1 LIVIFTAKRKRRGL
15 RDRFE
20 LLDGIIVVVLLL
32 MALIIIF
39 PVINVIAISFATQK
53 EAAESPL
60 LLIPANPSIDNYY
73 RLFQDPR
80 IIIGYRTTFLIL
92 LLGVP
97 INLFL
102 TTSLAYG
109 LTRTNFPGGKIIF
122 YAVLLT
128 MLFNGGIVPMYLLML
143 QIGLTK
149 NIWSV
154 ILAYGVNTFYFI
166 IMRTYMTTLPESLI
180 ESAKI
185 DGASETRILF
195 RIILPLSKPIIATVL
210 LFYAVDR
217 WNEWFNA
224 MIFLRSNELIPL
236 QLVLRTIVMDSVI
249 VNSLSIAGPRIP
261 RFTEGI
267 QAATIMITM
276 LPIMCVFPFLQKY
289 FVKGIMIGAIKS

>member
-1 LIVIFTAKRKRRGL
+1 M
-15 RDRFE
+15 
-20 LLDGIIVVVLLL
+20 LDGVIVVILLL
-32 MALIIIF
+32 MAIIIIF
-39 PVINVIAISFATQK
+39 PVLNVIATSFATQK
-53 EAAESPL
+53 ESAESPL
-60 LLIPANPSIDNYY
+60 LLIPAQPTIDNYY

-80 IIIGYRTTFLIL
+80 ILIGYKTTLLIL
-92 LLGVP
+92 FLGVP

-128 MLFNGGIVPMYLLML
+128 MLFNGGIVPLYLLML
-143 QIGLTK
+143 QIGLTR

-185 DGASETRILF
+185 DGASETRILL

-249 VNSLSIAGPRIP
+249 VNSLSIAGPRVP

>member
-1 LIVIFTAKRKRRGL
+1 MTSVKNKAGRGFKNRFEALDWFILVFLSIMAAIIVIPL
-15 RDRFE
+15 
-20 LLDGIIVVVLLL
+20 
-32 MALIIIF
+32 
-39 PVINVIAISFATQK
+39 INVIATSFATQK
-53 EAAESPL
+53 EAAETPL
-60 LLIPANPSIDNYY
+60 LLIPTQPTIDNYY

-80 IIIGYRTTFLIL
+80 ILIGYKTTGLIL

-97 INLFL
+97 LNLIL

-109 LTRTNFPGGKIIF
+109 LTRTNFPGAKVIF

-143 QIGLTK
+143 QLGLTK
-149 NIWSV
+149 SIWSV

-166 IMRTYMTTLPESLI
+166 VMRTYMTTLPESLI

-185 DGASETRILF
+185 DGASEIQILF
-195 RIILPLSKPIIATVL
+195 RIILPLSKPIIATIL

-224 MIFLRSNELIPL
+224 MVFLRRNDLIPL

-267 QAATIMITM
+267 QTATIVVTM
-276 LPIMCVFPFLQKY
+276 LPIMLVFPFLQKH
-289 FVKGIMIGAIKS
+289 FVKGIMIGAVKA

>member
-1 LIVIFTAKRKRRGL
+1 MTTVKNKAGRGF
-15 RDRFE
+15 RNKFE
-20 LLDGIIVVVLLL
+20 LLDGFILAFLLI
-32 MALIIIF
+32 MATVIII
-39 PVINVIAISFATQK
+39 PLINVIATSFATQK
-53 EAAESPL
+53 EAAATPL
-60 LLIPANPSIDNYY
+60 LLFPTQPTIDNYY

-80 IIIGYRTTFLIL
+80 ILIGYKTTGMIL

-97 INLFL
+97 LNLLL

-109 LTRTNFPGGKIIF
+109 LTRTNFPGAKFIF

-128 MLFNGGIVPMYLLML
+128 MLFNGGIVPMYLLMMQL
-143 QIGLTK
+143 GLTK
-149 NIWSV
+149 SIWSV

-166 IMRTYMTTLPESLI
+166 VMRTYMTTLPESLI

-185 DGASETRILF
+185 DGASELQVLF
-195 RIILPLSKPIIATVL
+195 RIILPLSKPIIATIL

-224 MIFLRSNELIPL
+224 MVFLRRNDLIPL

-267 QAATIMITM
+267 QTATIVVTM
-276 LPIMCVFPFLQKY
+276 LPIMLVFPFLQKH
-289 FVKGIMIGAIKS
+289 FVKGIMIGAVKA

>member
-1 LIVIFTAKRKRRGL
+1 MKSAKKKTGGSL
-15 RDRFE
+15 RNKFE
-20 LLDGIIVVVLLL
+20 LLDGIILTFLLI
-32 MALIIIF
+32 MAAMIVIPL
-39 PVINVIAISFATQK
+39 INVIAVSFSTQK
-53 EAAESPL
+53 EAAETPL
-60 LLIPANPSIDNYY
+60 LLIPTRPTIDNYY

-80 IIIGYRTTFLIL
+80 IVIGYKTTALIL
-92 LLGVP
+92 MLGVP
-97 INLFL
+97 LNLLL

-109 LTRTNFPGGKIIF
+109 LTRTNFPGAKVIF

-143 QIGLTK
+143 QLGLTK
-149 NIWSV
+149 SIWSV

-166 IMRTYMTTLPESLI
+166 VMRTYMTTLPESLI

-185 DGASETRILF
+185 DGASELQVLYK
-195 RIILPLSKPIIATVL
+195 IILPLSKPILATIL

-224 MIFLRSNELIPL
+224 MVFLRRNDLIPL

-267 QAATIMITM
+267 QTATIVVTMI
-276 LPIMCVFPFLQKY
+276 PIMLVFPFLQKH
-289 FVKGIMIGAIKS
+289 FVKGIMIGAIKA

>member
-1 LIVIFTAKRKRRGL
+1 MTALQQARRGS
-15 RDRFE
+15 RTRFE
-20 LLDGIIVVVLLL
+20 LLDGVILFFLLIMAVLIV
-32 MALIIIF
+32 F
-39 PVINVIAISFATQK
+39 PVLNVLATSFATQK
-53 EAAESPL
+53 EAAENPL
-60 LLIPANPSIDNYY
+60 LLIPTQPTIDNYY

-80 IIIGYRTTFLIL
+80 IIIGYKTTSLIL

-97 INLFL
+97 INMFL

-109 LTRTNFPGGKIIF
+109 LSRTNFPGGKLIF

-128 MLFNGGIVPMYLLML
+128 MLFNGGIVPLYLLML
-143 QIGLTK
+143 QLRLTK
-149 NIWSV
+149 TLWSV
-154 ILAYGVNTFYFI
+154 ILAYGVNTFYLI
-166 IMRTYMTTLPESLI
+166 ITRTYMTTLPDSLI

-185 DGASETRILF
+185 DGAGEVRILF
-195 RIILPLSKPIIATVL
+195 KIILPLSKPIVATVL

-224 MIFLRSNELIPL
+224 MLFLRRNDLIPL

-267 QAATIMITM
+267 QTATIMVTM
-276 LPIMCVFPFLQKY
+276 LPVMCLFPFLQKY
-289 FVKGIMIGAIKS
+289 FVKGIMIGAIKA

>member
-1 LIVIFTAKRKRRGL
+1 MTTVKNKAGRGF
-15 RDRFE
+15 RNKFE
-20 LLDGIIVVVLLL
+20 LLDGFILAFLLI
-32 MALIIIF
+32 MAAIIII
-39 PVINVIAISFATQK
+39 PLINVIALSFATQK
-53 EAAESPL
+53 EAAETPL
-60 LLIPANPSIDNYY
+60 LLIPTQPTIDNYY

-80 IIIGYRTTFLIL
+80 ILIGYKTTGLIL

-97 INLFL
+97 LNLLL

-109 LTRTNFPGGKIIF
+109 LTRTNFPGAKFIF
-122 YAVLLT
+122 YAVLMT
-128 MLFNGGIVPMYLLML
+128 MLFNGGIVPLYLLMMQL
-143 QIGLTK
+143 GLTK
-149 NIWSV
+149 SIWSV

-166 IMRTYMTTLPESLI
+166 VMRTYMTTLPESLI

-185 DGASETRILF
+185 DGASELQVLF
-195 RIILPLSKPIIATVL
+195 RIILPLSKPIIATIL

-224 MIFLRSNELIPL
+224 MVFLRRNDLIPL

-267 QAATIMITM
+267 QTATIVVTM
-276 LPIMCVFPFLQKY
+276 LPIMFVFPFLQKH
-289 FVKGIMIGAIKS
+289 FVKGIMIGAVKA

>member
-1 LIVIFTAKRKRRGL
+1 MTAPRQTRRGS
-15 RDRFE
+15 RTKFE
-20 LLDGIIVVVLLL
+20 LLDGVILFLLL
-32 MALIIIF
+32 IMAVLIVF
-39 PVINVIAISFATQK
+39 PVLNVVATSLATQK
-53 EAAESPL
+53 EAAENPL
-60 LLIPANPSIDNYY
+60 LLIPTHPTIDNYY

-80 IIIGYRTTFLIL
+80 IVIGYKTTSLIL

-97 INLFL
+97 INMLL

-109 LTRTNFPGGKIIF
+109 LSRTNFPGGKLIF

-128 MLFNGGIVPMYLLML
+128 MLFNGGIVPLYLLML
-143 QIGLTK
+143 QLRLTRTL
-149 NIWSV
+149 WSV
-154 ILAYGVNTFYFI
+154 ILAYGVNTFYLI
-166 IMRTYMTTLPESLI
+166 ITRTYMSTLPDSLI

-185 DGASETRILF
+185 DGAGEVRILF
-195 RIILPLSKPIIATVL
+195 SIILPLSKPIVATVL

-224 MIFLRSNELIPL
+224 MLFLRRNDLIPL

-267 QAATIMITM
+267 QTATIMVTM
-276 LPIMCVFPFLQKY
+276 LPVMCLFPFLQKY
-289 FVKGIMIGAIKS
+289 FVKGIMIGAIKA

>member
-1 LIVIFTAKRKRRGL
+1 MTTVKNKAGRGF
-15 RDRFE
+15 RNKFE
-20 LLDGIIVVVLLL
+20 LLDGFILTFLLI
-32 MALIIIF
+32 MATVIII
-39 PVINVIAISFATQK
+39 PLINVIATSFATQK
-53 EAAESPL
+53 EAAATPL
-60 LLIPANPSIDNYY
+60 LLFPTQPTIDNYY

-80 IIIGYRTTFLIL
+80 ILIGYKTTGMIL

-97 INLFL
+97 LNLLL

-109 LTRTNFPGGKIIF
+109 LTRTNFPGAKFIF

-128 MLFNGGIVPMYLLML
+128 MLFNGGIVPMYLLMMQL
-143 QIGLTK
+143 GLTK
-149 NIWSV
+149 SIWSV

-166 IMRTYMTTLPESLI
+166 VMRTYMTTLPESLI

-185 DGASETRILF
+185 DGASELQVLF
-195 RIILPLSKPIIATVL
+195 RIILPLSKPIIATIL

-224 MIFLRSNELIPL
+224 MVFLRRNDLIPL

-267 QAATIMITM
+267 QTATIVVTM
-276 LPIMCVFPFLQKY
+276 LPIMFVFPFLQKH
-289 FVKGIMIGAIKS
+289 FVKGIMIGAVKA

>member
-1 LIVIFTAKRKRRGL
+1 MTSVKNNAGRGFRNRFEALDWFILVFLSIMAAIIVIPL
-15 RDRFE
+15 
-20 LLDGIIVVVLLL
+20 
-32 MALIIIF
+32 
-39 PVINVIAISFATQK
+39 INVIATSFATQK
-53 EAAESPL
+53 EAAETPL
-60 LLIPANPSIDNYY
+60 LLIPTQPTIDNYY

-80 IIIGYRTTFLIL
+80 ILIGYKTTGLIL

-97 INLFL
+97 LNLIL

-109 LTRTNFPGGKIIF
+109 LTRTNFPGAKVIF

-143 QIGLTK
+143 QLGLTK
-149 NIWSV
+149 SIWSV

-166 IMRTYMTTLPESLI
+166 VMRTYMTTLPESLI

-185 DGASETRILF
+185 DGASEIQILF
-195 RIILPLSKPIIATVL
+195 RIILPLSKPIIATIL

-224 MIFLRSNELIPL
+224 MVFLRRNDLIPL

-267 QAATIMITM
+267 QTATIVVTM
-276 LPIMCVFPFLQKY
+276 LPIMLVFPFLQKH
-289 FVKGIMIGAIKS
+289 FVKGIMIGAVKA

>member
-1 LIVIFTAKRKRRGL
+1 MTSEKNKSRRGF
-15 RDRFE
+15 RNKFE
-20 LLDGIIVVVLLL
+20 LLDGFILAFLLI
-32 MALIIIF
+32 MAALIVI
-39 PVINVIAISFATQK
+39 PLINVIATSFATQK
-53 EAAESPL
+53 EAAATPL
-60 LLIPANPSIDNYY
+60 LLIPTQPTIDNYY

-80 IIIGYRTTFLIL
+80 ILIGYKTTAMIL

-97 INLFL
+97 LNLLL

-109 LTRTNFPGGKIIF
+109 LTRTNFPGAKFIF

-128 MLFNGGIVPMYLLML
+128 MLFNGGIVPMYLLMMQL
-143 QIGLTK
+143 GLTK
-149 NIWSV
+149 SIWSV

-166 IMRTYMTTLPESLI
+166 VMRTYMTTLPDSLI

-185 DGASETRILF
+185 DGASELQVLF
-195 RIILPLSKPIIATVL
+195 RIILPLSKPIIATIL

-224 MIFLRSNELIPL
+224 MVFLRRNDLIPL

-267 QAATIMITM
+267 QTATIVVTM
-276 LPIMCVFPFLQKY
+276 LPIMLVFPFLQKH
-289 FVKGIMIGAIKS
+289 FVKGIMIGAVKA

>member
-1 LIVIFTAKRKRRGL
+1 MLATMKSRAGL

-20 LLDGIIVVVLLL
+20 IIDVIILTALLIL
-32 MALIIIF
+32 AIIIIIPF
-39 PVINVIAISFATQK
+39 ISVIAISFATQK
-53 EAAESPL
+53 EALESPL
-60 LLIPANPSIDNYY
+60 LLIPTRPTIDNYY

-80 IIIGYRTTFLIL
+80 IIIGYKTTSMIL

-97 INLFL
+97 LNLFL

-109 LTRTNFPGGKIIF
+109 LTRTNYPGAKFIF

-143 QIGLTK
+143 QMGLTN

-185 DGASETRILF
+185 DGAGEWRILL
-195 RIILPLSKPIIATVL
+195 RIILPLSKPILATVL

-224 MIFLRSNELIPL
+224 MIFLRRNDLIPL
-236 QLVLRTIVMDSVI
+236 QLVLRNIVMDTVI
-249 VNSLSIAGPRIP
+249 VDSLSIAGPRVP

-267 QAATIMITM
+267 QTATIMVTM
-276 LPIMCVFPFLQKY
+276 LPVMCFFPFLQKY
-289 FVKGIMIGAIKS
+289 FVKGIMIGAVKA